1 MIEKYLKLIK
11 DSQDKKKNIQDFF
24 FDLNMDEDEMDFDV
38 EKDILKIKV
47 SSANRFILKLNESKI
62 IDFCKKNKLVYKTF

>member
-1 MIEKYLKLIK
+1 MLEKYLKIIK
-11 DSQDKKKNIQDFF
+11 DSQDKKKNIQDFLS
-24 FDLNMDEDEMDFDV
+24 DLNMDEDEVDFDV